1 MLESLREFTQS
12 MPEALQWVGVMLI
25 SAIPFVESIIGSA
38 LGVVAGVPVVVAIAA
53 AVVGNALSMVL
64 VVQIAHLTRSRVRR
78 DSSQDPKEL
87 SPRRQRIL
95 RLSERFGV
103 PGVSLLGQWV
113 LPSQITAPLL
123 VSVGGLARLGD
134 PVAGRGDHAV
144 GHRLRHAGASGL
156 HGGGLSG
163 GLGDT
168 PMSAENA
175 GRNQSV

>member
-12 MPEALQWVGVMLI
+12 MPEALQWLGVMLI
-25 SAIPFVESIIGSA
+25 SAIPFVESVLGSA
-38 LGVVAGVPVVVAIAA
+38 LGVVAGVPVVVAILA
-53 AVVGNALSMVL
+53 AVTGNALSMVL

-113 LPSQITAPLL
+113 LPSQLTAPLL
-123 VSVGGLARLGD
+123 VSVGASRGWVILWQCAGIALWGVVFGTLAHLGYS
-134 PVAGRGDHAV
+134 VA
-144 GHRLRHAGASGL
+144 S
-156 HGGGLSG
+156 
-163 GLGDT
+163 
-168 PMSAENA
+168 
-175 GRNQSV
+175 

>member
-25 SAIPFVESIIGSA
+25 SAIPFVESILGSA

-53 AVVGNALSMVL
+53 AVVGNALSMAL

-78 DSSQDPKEL
+78 GASQEHKEL

-103 PGVSLLGQWV
+103 PGVSLFGQWV
-113 LPSQITAPLL
+113 LPSQLTAPLL
-123 VSVGGLARLGD
+123 VSVGASRGWVILWQ
-134 PVAGRGDHAV
+134 VAGITLWGVVFGTLAHLGYTAV
-144 GHRLRHAGASGL
+144 A
-156 HGGGLSG
+156 
-163 GLGDT
+163 
-168 PMSAENA
+168 
-175 GRNQSV
+175 